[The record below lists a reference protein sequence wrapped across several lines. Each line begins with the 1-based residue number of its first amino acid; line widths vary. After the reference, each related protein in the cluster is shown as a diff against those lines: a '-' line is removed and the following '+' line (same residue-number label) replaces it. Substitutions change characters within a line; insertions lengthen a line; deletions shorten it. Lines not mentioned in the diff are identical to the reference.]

1 MIWATLAFLGVP
13 IWLVVGALTG
23 AMVSRHNFRA
33 QPAVVPLMFRAADDD
48 KWPRGLAC
56 GRYVYNVLI
65 VDHGLAQIRTSAN
78 TSNPSIL
85 GRPR

>member
-1 MIWATLAFLGVP
+1 
-13 IWLVVGALTG
+13 
-23 AMVSRHNFRA
+23 
-33 QPAVVPLMFRAADDD
+33 MFRAADDD